1 MRESVAALNTVL
13 AEAAGLHLM
22 PELFEARLAL
32 SQIEAGQGRGNNG
45 IETLERE
52 ARQQGFLLIAAK
64 ARDVRK
70 AKTQSTGELR

>member
-1 MRESVAALNTVL
+1 MRESIAALTTVL

-32 SQIEAGQGRGNNG
+32 LQIEAGQGRANNR

-64 ARDVRK
+64 TRDLLK
-70 AKTQSTGELR
+70 PKTQSTGELR

>member
-1 MRESVAALNTVL
+1 MRESIAALNTVL

-32 SQIEAGQGRGNNG
+32 LQIEAGQDSATNR

-52 ARQQGFLLIAAK
+52 ARQQEFLLIAAK
-64 ARDVRK
+64 ARDLRK